1 MVDKVEIQAEETG
14 IEKPE
19 EQVNETQS
27 TQSKPEGLPEKFNSV
42 EDLAKSYAELEKKL
56 GGQSQETKEEV
67 DPISKAQ
74 PKTETKTDNNKLDI
88 AEKAVSDAGLD
99 MSSLQQEYSEKGEL
113 DAKSYEALEKVGIT
127 KQYVDNYIAGQEA
140 IANQQA
146 TEIKQT
152 VGGEEIYQ
160 EMVDWA
166 SKNMT
171 EGEKQAYNKAVNSGD
186 MDTVKLAV
194 NALKGQY
201 ERANGVEPNLVEG
214 KAQPSQEQGFQSWAQ
229 VTEAMADPRYAKDM
243 AYQNEVKNKLANSNL

>member
-1 MVDKVEIQAEETG
+1 MVDKVEIQEEETG
-14 IEKPE
+14 IEKPV
-19 EQVNETQS
+19 EQTNETQS

-67 DPISKAQ
+67 DPVAKAE

-146 TEIKQT
+146 TEIKST
-152 VGGEEIYQ
+152 VGGEETYQ

-194 NALKGQY
+194 NALKSQF
-201 ERANGVEPNLVEG
+201 ERANGVEPRLVEG
-214 KAQPSQEQGFQSWAQ
+214 KAQPSQEQGFESWAQ
-229 VTEAMADPRYAKDM
+229 VTEAMSDPRYAKDM
-243 AYQNEVKNKLANSNL
+243 AYQNEVKTKLANSNL

>member
-1 MVDKVEIQAEETG
+1 MVDKVEIQEQETG
-14 IEKPE
+14 IEKPV
-19 EQVNETQS
+19 EQTNETQS

-67 DPISKAQ
+67 DPVAKAE

-152 VGGEEIYQ
+152 VGGEETYQ

-194 NALKGQY
+194 NALKGQF
-201 ERANGVEPNLVEG
+201 ERANGVEPRLVEG
-214 KAQPSQEQGFQSWAQ
+214 KAQPSQEQGFLSWAQ
-229 VTEAMADPRYAKDM
+229 VTEAMADPRYAKDI

>member
-1 MVDKVEIQAEETG
+1 MVDKVEVQAEETG

-67 DPISKAQ
+67 DPVAKAQ
-74 PKTETKTDNNKLDI
+74 PKTETKTDNSKLDI

-152 VGGEEIYQ
+152 VGGEETYQ

>member
-1 MVDKVEIQAEETG
+1 MVDKVEVQEQETG
-14 IEKPE
+14 IEKPV
-19 EQVNETQS
+19 EQTNETQS

-67 DPISKAQ
+67 DPVAKAQ

-152 VGGEEIYQ
+152 VGGEETYQ

>member
-1 MVDKVEIQAEETG
+1 MVDKVEIQEQETG
-14 IEKPE
+14 IEKPV
-19 EQVNETQS
+19 EQTNETQS

-67 DPISKAQ
+67 DPVAKAE

-88 AEKAVSDAGLD
+88 AEKAVADAGLD

-152 VGGEEIYQ
+152 VGGEETYQ

-194 NALKGQY
+194 NALKGQF
-201 ERANGVEPNLVEG
+201 ERANGVEPRLVEG
-214 KAQPSQEQGFQSWAQ
+214 KAQPSQEQGFLSWAQ

-243 AYQNEVKNKLANSNL
+243 AYQNEVKNKLAHSNL

>member
-1 MVDKVEIQAEETG
+1 MVDKVEIQEQETG
-14 IEKPE
+14 IEKPV
-19 EQVNETQS
+19 EQNNETQS

-42 EDLAKSYAELEKKL
+42 QDLAKSYAELEKKL
-56 GGQSQETKEEV
+56 GEQSQETKEQI
-67 DPISKAQ
+67 DPVSKA
-74 PKTETKTDNNKLDI
+74 TAKTDPSNSDNKLEI

-140 IANQQA
+140 LANQQA
-146 TEIKQT
+146 NEIKST
-152 VGGEEIYQ
+152 VGGDEVYQ

-229 VTEAMADPRYAKDM
+229 VTEAMADPRYAKDI
-243 AYQNEVKNKLANSNL
+243 AYQNDVKNKLANSNL

>member
-1 MVDKVEIQAEETG
+1 MVDKVEVQAEETG

-67 DPISKAQ
+67 DPVAKAQ

-229 VTEAMADPRYAKDM
+229 VTEAMADPRYAKDI

>member
-1 MVDKVEIQAEETG
+1 MVDKVEVQAEETG

-67 DPISKAQ
+67 DPVAKAE

-88 AEKAVSDAGLD
+88 AEKAVADAGLD

-152 VGGEEIYQ
+152 VGGEETYQ

>member
-1 MVDKVEIQAEETG
+1 MVDKVEIQEEQTG
-14 IEKPE
+14 IEKPV
-19 EQVNETQS
+19 EQTNETQS

-67 DPISKAQ
+67 DPVAKAQ

-152 VGGEEIYQ
+152 VGGEETYQ